1 MIMVWKSRSDK
12 MSEDKTVKSEPI
24 ILDKRRVQKLVEKI
38 WKMLNKE
45 KKYTVEEKFAAGIAY
60 SKLISDYN
68 HQSTEQFLAAV
79 YGITMDKDMWNQA
92 MHDKQN
98 TDTMFH

>member
-1 MIMVWKSRSDK
+1 MTD
-12 MSEDKTVKSEPI
+12 DKTKESEPL
-24 ILDKRRVQKLVEKI
+24 ILDKKRVQTLVEKI

-79 YGITMDKDMWNQA
+79 YGITMNTDMGNQPLQ
-92 MHDKQN
+92 DNQTN
-98 TDTMFH
+98 DTMFH